1 MENTSQGISKKERR
15 ELQRTERAAAIATA
29 KRNHMTKRY
38 SLIALVSL
46 LIAGGG
52 YWWWNEAPRPDAV
65 AYDPAKVCTTD
76 PRTIMHIHPE
86 VGITIDGQKQELPE
100 NIGVTA
106 ACMRP
111 IHTHDATGV
120 IHIESPV
127 VRDLT
132 LGEFFRVWD
141 RPFDHEHL
149 LDKTVDA
156 NHRIVMK
163 IDGEVSEEYE
173 RLVLKDH
180 QRVSLSYERIAAP

>member
-29 KRNHMTKRY
+29 KRNNMTKRY

-127 VRDLT
+127 VRDFT
-132 LGEFFRVWD
+132 LEEFFRVWD
-141 RPFDHEHL
+141 KPFNREL
-149 LDKTVDA
+149 LFDKTVDA
-156 NHRIVMK
+156 DHRIVMTV
-163 IDGEVSEEYE
+163 DGTPSEEFGD
-173 RLVLKDH
+173 LVLRDH
-180 QRVSLSYERIAAP
+180 QQVVISYEKNE